1 MTSDPLSVCSM
12 IQMPQASR
20 RIKGAQLLAFENI
33 QALSYSL
40 SSENYQLLG
49 CYREF
54 PQGVD

>member
-1 MTSDPLSVCSM
+1 M